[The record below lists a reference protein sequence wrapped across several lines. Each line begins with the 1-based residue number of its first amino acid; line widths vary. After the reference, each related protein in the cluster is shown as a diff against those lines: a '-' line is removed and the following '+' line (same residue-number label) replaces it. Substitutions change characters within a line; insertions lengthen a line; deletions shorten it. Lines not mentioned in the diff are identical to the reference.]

1 MTSLVV
7 IVLPIVLSLGYWQ
20 LSRGAEKRSMEM
32 DYLSQLTALPVAP
45 QAGVLQQRFKRI
57 QLRGRFTDQAF
68 LVDNQVANGRVG
80 YWLVQVFDEVGGLRL
95 LLNRG
100 FVKAPRSRAELP
112 QITNPGNDLRLI
124 GAVWPF
130 TGLVPVL
137 DDDTWLQGWPKRVQR
152 LDVARMAALVD
163 ALAVEIRLEPGQPG
177 VDLAAPF
184 AQLLNDAKHKG
195 YAATWFGL
203 GLTLVVL
210 YLIYGFRNRQQEN

>member
-1 MTSLVV
+1 MTGLVV
-7 IVLPIVLSLGYWQ
+7 VVFPIVLGLGYWQ

-45 QAGVLQQRFKRI
+45 EAGALQQRFKRI
-57 QLRGRFTDQAF
+57 QLRGRFTEQAF

-80 YWLVQVFDEVGGLRL
+80 YWLVQAFDEVGGLRL

-100 FVKAPRSRAELP
+100 FVEAPLGRGKLP
-112 QITNPGNDLRLI
+112 HISNPGDDVRLI

-152 LDVARMAALVD
+152 LDVARMAGVGRCARCGDPFGAWSARCGPCRTVCPTTARRKAQRVCRNLVW
-163 ALAVEIRLEPGQPG
+163 ARAHLGRAVFDI
-177 VDLAAPF
+177 
-184 AQLLNDAKHKG
+184 
-195 YAATWFGL
+195 W
-203 GLTLVVL
+203 
-210 YLIYGFRNRQQEN
+210 I